1 MKVYDDSDPLRT
13 ELISKIVEFN
23 TNTLS
28 DDQIMDLNNKMNEY
42 HQNSI
47 GNIVLLDS
55 HINES
60 YGNAY
65 FQEKIQ
71 RIIKEF
77 MSAERYIRPY
87 TLNVFLNKIGD
98 QDFEWRWTKA
108 NIEENADRIGK
119 QYEKFLIEDT
129 KLDQNG

>member
-1 MKVYDDSDPLRT
+1 M
-13 ELISKIVEFN
+13 
-23 TNTLS
+23 S
-28 DDQIMDLNNKMNEY
+28 DDQINELNEKMNEY

-47 GNIVLLDS
+47 GNLVLLDS

-60 YGNAY
+60 YGNAN

-77 MSAERYIRPY
+77 MSAGRYIRPY

-98 QDFEWRWTKA
+98 QDFEWRWNKA
-108 NIEENADRIGK
+108 NIEDNADRIGM
-119 QYEKFLIEDT
+119 QYEKFLIEDK